1 MKNPENLEDL
11 ISVIIPVYNVRPFL
25 RACMDSVF
33 AQTFRNL
40 EIILVDDGSTD
51 GSGELCDTLSMED
64 PRVRVIHRENG
75 GLSAARN
82 TGIDASTGTYLYFLD
97 SDDALS
103 PVALAHLWTACIRTR
118 ADVAVGDFLRFS
130 SEEVPKERRT
140 FASES
145 LDTKEALRRMLLNRG
160 FGHQAWGKLYRRKL
174 WESLRF
180 PQGLLYEDYAVI
192 YDVVLGADRVA
203 RVEDALYF
211 YRMQEGSIMH
221 SAIREKNLT
230 LLDTSER
237 VTDMVSQTYPS
248 LREAAIRLQVVTYMR
263 FLGDLL
269 QTDYHLFPDAQ
280 RRIID
285 TVKKYRKDF
294 LRSAQVRKVDKLK
307 LRTLLRGK
315 WLFYLMY
322 RTSDA
327 KKK

>member
-1 MKNPENLEDL
+1 MKNKEDM
-11 ISVIIPVYNVRPFL
+11 ISVIIPVYNVKPFL
-25 RACMDSVF
+25 QMCADSVF
-33 AQTFRNL
+33 GQTFRNL
-40 EIILVDDGSTD
+40 EIIFVDDGSTD
-51 GSGELCDTLSMED
+51 GSGELCDALALQD
-64 PRVRVIHRENG
+64 PRVRVIHQENG

-82 TGIDASTGTYLYFLD
+82 TGIDACSGDWIYFLD
-97 SDDALS
+97 SDDAVS
-103 PVALAHLWTACIRTR
+103 PVTLAHLWTACVRIR
-118 ADVAVGDFLRFS
+118 ADLAVGDFIRFSEREVPQERRSFS
-130 SEEVPKERRT
+130 SESFGTE
-140 FASES
+140 
-145 LDTKEALRRMLLNRG
+145 EALRRMLLNEG